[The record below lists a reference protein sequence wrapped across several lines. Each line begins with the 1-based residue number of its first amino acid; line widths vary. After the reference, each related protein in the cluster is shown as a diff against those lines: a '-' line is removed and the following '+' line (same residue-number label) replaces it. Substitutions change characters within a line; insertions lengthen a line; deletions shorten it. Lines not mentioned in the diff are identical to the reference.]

1 MKRNSLP
8 LKLENKT
15 NPLTA
20 LPFRLSP
27 VEKPRK
33 RAPVKNS
40 KQTKTKT
47 NNKSEIEEKYKFER
61 FERYSRACVSL
72 SRHFRLKK
80 YWLVNKP

>member
-1 MKRNSLP
+1 MSFRNQMPICHSKRGSNIESMANSSKKLTLSFSETKLIATKS

-47 NNKSEIEEKYKFER
+47 NNK
-61 FERYSRACVSL
+61 
-72 SRHFRLKK
+72 KK
-80 YWLVNKP
+80 